1 MNMLDALILGIVQGL
16 TEFIPISSS
25 AHLVIVPRL
34 LQIDKPPLVF
44 DVLLHFGTLLA
55 LILIYWKDILKL
67 GSAFCGITTDILL
80 KREFKGIHN
89 DTYKRLVF
97 LIILTTIPTGLAG
110 IFFNDYVE
118 ILFNN
123 VLSVGFFLLGTGFVL
138 AIGQRKLGGKKEILN
153 ITIIDALLIGL
164 AQGLAIAP
172 GISRSGITIVACLS
186 RGLNR
191 ELAANYTFL
200 VAIPV
205 ILAATIL
212 EAKDLGKELIS
223 LHLIII
229 GVLVAFI
236 SGYLAIKV
244 LLKIVKRGKLNIFVW
259 YCWIVGLIII
269 GAYLQGLV

>member
-123 VLSVGFFLLGTGFVL
+123 VLSVGFFLLGTV
-138 AIGQRKLGGKKEILN
+138 N
-153 ITIIDALLIGL
+153 I
-164 AQGLAIAP
+164 
-172 GISRSGITIVACLS
+172 C
-186 RGLNR
+186 
-191 ELAANYTFL
+191 
-200 VAIPV
+200 
-205 ILAATIL
+205 
-212 EAKDLGKELIS
+212 
-223 LHLIII
+223 
-229 GVLVAFI
+229 
-236 SGYLAIKV
+236 
-244 LLKIVKRGKLNIFVW
+244 
-259 YCWIVGLIII
+259 
-269 GAYLQGLV
+269 

>member
-1 MNMLDALILGIVQGL
+1 MNILDTLILSIVQGL

-25 AHLVIVPRL
+25 AHLVIVPKL

-44 DVLLHFGTLLA
+44 DVFLHFGTLLA

-67 GSAFCGITTDILL
+67 GSAFCGISTDIFL
-80 KREFKGIHN
+80 KREFKGIHD

-110 IFFNDYVE
+110 IFLNNYVE

-123 VLSVGFFLLGTGFVL
+123 VLSVGFFLLGTGFIL

-186 RGLNR
+186 RGLNK
-191 ELAANYTFL
+191 ELSANYAFL
-200 VAIPV
+200 TAIPV

-212 EAKDLGKELIS
+212 EAKDLGEGLIS
-223 LHLIII
+223 LHLILI
-229 GVLVAFI
+229 GVLAAFI
-236 SGYLAIKV
+236 SGYLAINV
-244 LLKIVKRGKLNIFVW
+244 LLKIVKRGKLSIFAW

-269 GAYLQGLV
+269 GVYL